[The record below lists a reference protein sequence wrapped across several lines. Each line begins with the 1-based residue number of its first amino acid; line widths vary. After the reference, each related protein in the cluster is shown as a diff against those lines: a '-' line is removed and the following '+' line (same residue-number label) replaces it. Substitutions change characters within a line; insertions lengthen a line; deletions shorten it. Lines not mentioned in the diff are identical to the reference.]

1 MDIRQAFEESLEELG
16 FTNLDDN
23 PEDTPKETVEK
34 TEDEEA
40 EGAAETTE
48 EDGTPDSD
56 EDASETEDEV
66 EDPDGLPVFEITEN
80 SRLKLPDGT
89 IVDADKAV
97 LMQAD
102 YTRKTQELADQ
113 RKKFESEQEDF
124 KKQSEEVNGLYQQMT
139 EWYNERANNPS
150 AWIMEIA
157 ASTQDATVAM
167 AQALNDLAK
176 NGLLDQQFVEM
187 FGIESGEVAS
197 LAERGQVTDEI
208 NELKRWKQEQ
218 EEERQRETAI
228 RQQQAKYEQEWASIK
243 SDQGLSFAD
252 KAAEMDA
259 KRELLQFAIDN
270 NMGRSL
276 VDAYDLMIV
285 RKGRSAPKQE
295 KETTPDPELVAKK
308 RASRA
313 VTPRTAVS
321 GSNNKRN
328 KSLSDREAILEAME
342 ELTSA

>member
-16 FTNLDDN
+16 FTDLDGTS
-23 PEDTPKETVEK
+23 EDTPEETVEK
-34 TEDEEA
+34 TEETEA
-40 EGAAETTE
+40 EGAAEDTE
-48 EDGTPDSD
+48 ADETPDSD
-56 EDASETEDEV
+56 EDASETEDKV
-66 EDPDGLPVFEITEN
+66 EDPDGLPVFEITEK

-89 IVDADKAV
+89 IVNADKAV

-102 YTRKTQELADQ
+102 YTRKTQELAEH
-113 RKKFESEQEDF
+113 RKKFESEQEEF
-124 KKQSEEVNGLYQQMT
+124 KKQSEEVSGLYQQMT
-139 EWYNERANNPS
+139 DWYQERASNPS

-157 ASTQDATVAM
+157 ASTEDPTVAM
-167 AQALNDLAK
+167 AQALTDLAK
-176 NGLLDQQFVEM
+176 NGMLDRQFVET
-187 FGIESGEVAS
+187 FGIESGEIS
-197 LAERGQVTDEI
+197 ELAERGQVTDEI

-218 EEERQRETAI
+218 EQERQREAAI

-243 SDQGLSFAD
+243 TDQGLNFSD
-252 KAAEMDA
+252 KTAEMDA
-259 KRELLQFAIDN
+259 KRELLQFAINN

-276 VDAYDLMIV
+276 IDAYDLMIV

-295 KETTPDPELVAKK
+295 KEKSPDPDIVAKK

-321 GSNNKRN
+321 GSTTKQK

-342 ELTSA
+342 ELTRA